1 MNPRKRMVYVILCTV
16 VIAGGVCLAVVI
28 TAGRSPVS
36 AFARKWDAASLQERA
51 ELAHSDRA
59 LLDAHMNGMDKQ
71 AVQGFLGQ
79 SMSDEAVARY
89 LGILEKLKKKRKFP
103 KNDDLLIFDLGALQ
117 LPGGSYQI
125 IVWVRFNRDGKVD
138 YAVLDEGLKAEV
150 FRGEEEG
157 GKKE

>member
-1 MNPRKRMVYVILCTV
+1 MNPRKRMIYVILCTV
-16 VIAGGVCLAVVI
+16 VIVGGVCLAVVI
-28 TAGRSPVS
+28 TAGGSPVS
-36 AFARKWDAASLQERA
+36 AFARKWDSVPPQDRA
-51 ELAHSDRA
+51 ELAHSHRA

-71 AVQGFLGQ
+71 AVKGFLGQ
-79 SMSDEAVARY
+79 PMSDEAVARY
-89 LGILEKLKKKRKFP
+89 LGILEKLKKERKFSE
-103 KNDDLLIFDLGALQ
+103 NDDLLMFDLGALQ

-125 IVWVRFNRDGKVD
+125 IVWVRFNREGKVD